1 MLIISSFYNSR
12 KITYKCFVLLFNT
25 YEVLNCRTILY
36 MLGLEVVKLSDIL
49 KKIGDR
55 IRLIRKEKGLSQEK
69 LAELANI
76 HTNFLGGIE
85 RGERNTTVESLV
97 KVTSALGITME
108 ELFRYAEPMNEEDD
122 LQKTIDLLLERPSED
137 HALAFGLLRSVFEW
151 EKEKR

>member
-1 MLIISSFYNSR
+1 
-12 KITYKCFVLLFNT
+12 
-25 YEVLNCRTILY
+25 
-36 MLGLEVVKLSDIL
+36 MLGLEVVRMSEIL

-55 IRLIRKEKGLSQEK
+55 VRLIRKENGLSQEK

-76 HTNFLGGIE
+76 HPNFLGGIE

-108 ELFRYAEPMNEEDD
+108 ELFRCTEPMNEKDD
-122 LQKTIDLLLERPSED
+122 LGKIVDLLLERSSKD
-137 HALAFGLLRSVFEW
+137 HALAFKLIHSVFEW